1 MAVELA
7 LQADGDG
14 EDRSDEEAER
24 EVDVAGEW
32 QGA

>member
-1 MAVELA
+1 MTVELA
-7 LQADGDG
+7 LQADGDRQ
-14 EDRSDEEAER
+14 DRGDEKPER